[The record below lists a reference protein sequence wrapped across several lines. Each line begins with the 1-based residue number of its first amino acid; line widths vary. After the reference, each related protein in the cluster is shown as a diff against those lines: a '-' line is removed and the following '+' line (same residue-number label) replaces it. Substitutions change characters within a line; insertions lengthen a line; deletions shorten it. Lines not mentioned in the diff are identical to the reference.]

1 MNTFN
6 TLSNFE
12 NLKYRFKNAGIV
24 EQLIYINLAVFL
36 LVFISNTFSFLFES
50 NTNFLVKW
58 FALPA
63 SFDDFLSK
71 PWTIITYGFLHT
83 GFIHILSNL
92 IALFYIGHLF
102 KQYFTSKQLLNFY
115 LLGTVFG
122 GIIFMASYHFFPA
135 LQKVADTSILLG
147 ASAGIS
153 AIFIGIATYMPNYEL
168 KFPLIGFVKLWKLA
182 CIWVAFDVLQIPAG
196 NAGGHL
202 AHIGGALFGF
212 LYVLKASNK
221 ELEIL
226 NPFKKIVTT
235 FFQNNRNN
243 RKEKNKREQPLKT
256 VYKSGK
262 KSTKTTLKKSEKSVN
277 QQEIDAILDKISK
290 TGYDTL
296 TKAEKDFLFKQR

>member
-1 MNTFN
+1 MNRFQFN
-6 TLSNFE
+6 VSKNLD

-36 LVFISNTFSFLFES
+36 LVFISNTFGFLFQS
-50 NTNFLVKW
+50 NSNFLVEW

-63 SFDDFLSK
+63 NFDDFLSK

-83 GFIHILSNL
+83 GFIHILANL
-92 IALFYIGHLF
+92 FALFYIGNFF
-102 KQYFTSKQLLNFY
+102 KHYFTSKQLLNFY

-122 GIIFMASYHFFPA
+122 GVIFIASYHFFPG
-135 LQKVADTSILLG
+135 LQQGANNNILLG

-153 AIFIGIATYMPNYEL
+153 AIFIGSATYMPTYEL
-168 KFPLIGFVKLWKLA
+168 RFPLIGYVKLWKLA
-182 CIWVAFDVLQIPAG
+182 AIWIALDVLQIPAG

-221 ELEIL
+221 EITIFNKL
-226 NPFKKIVTT
+226 KKTAT
-235 FFQNNRNN
+235 NCFEK
-243 RKEKNKREQPLKT
+243 KEEPLKT

-262 KSTKTTLKKSEKSVN
+262 KPVTTSFKKSVN
-277 QQEIDAILDKISK
+277 QQEVDAILDKIS
-290 TGYDTL
+290 TSGYDTL
-296 TKAEKDFLFKQR
+296 TQTEKEFLFKQGTN